1 MGRNFIFISF
11 LLFLFACSSPT
22 SEQDKKIFRYNEAAG
37 ITSLDP
43 LFSKNLANIWAC
55 NQLFNGLVQL
65 DEKLHVK
72 PCIATS
78 WEIADDGLTYIFKLQ
93 TDIYFHYHQQFGDRG
108 TRTVSAQDFVYSFK
122 RIIDPQYAS
131 PGAWVFQN
139 IAYHDGIPLI
149 HAENDSLLT
158 IQLSKPFPA
167 FLGIL
172 AMKYC
177 SVVPKEIVEF
187 YGKDFRQH
195 PIGTGPFYYQYWKEG
210 VKLVLRKNEHYF
222 ETDELGNSL
231 PYIDAVSI
239 TFLMDKQ
246 SAFLEFVKGNLDFL
260 SGLDPGYKDEI
271 LTRDGRL
278 NPKYHD
284 QFYLLTEPYLNTE
297 YFGIMMDPENTD
309 KTHPLHLREVRQA
322 INYGFDRF
330 KMIRYL
336 RNNIGT
342 PGINGIIPAGM
353 PSFDSLK
360 IKGYQYD
367 PARSRKLLV
376 DAGFPNGEGL
386 LPITLTTSS
395 EYLDLCK
402 FIQHEMS
409 ELGIQINIDVSPPAT
424 LKELKAQ
431 AKLAFFRASWIADY
445 PEAENYLSL
454 FYSHNF
460 CPAGP
465 NYTHFSNP
473 AYDHLFEQ
481 SQQEVNDSLRYTFYQ
496 EMDNL
501 IMQESPVIILY
512 YDQVLRFIRKKVT
525 GLGSNPIN
533 MLDLRRVR
541 IED

>member
-1 MGRNFIFISF
+1 M
-11 LLFLFACSSPT
+11 
-22 SEQDKKIFRYNEAAG
+22 EQEKKIFRYNEAAG

-43 LFSKNLANIWAC
+43 SLSKNLANIWVC

-65 DEKLHVK
+65 DEQLYVQ
-72 PCIATS
+72 PCISKS
-78 WEIADDGLTYIFKLQ
+78 WSISRDGLTYTFKLR
-93 TDIYFHYHQQFGDRG
+93 TDVYFHKHERFGDTE
-108 TRTVSAQDFVYSFK
+108 TRSVTAHDFVYSFN
-122 RIIDPQYAS
+122 RIIDPSNAS

-139 IAYHDGIPLI
+139 IGFQDGTPLI
-149 HAENDSLLT
+149 NAINDSLLS
-158 IQLSKPFPA
+158 IQLSKPFPP

-177 SVVPKEIVEF
+177 SVVPREIVDF
-187 YGKDFRQH
+187 YGKEFRQH
-195 PIGTGPFYYQYWKEG
+195 PVGTGPFYFQYWKEG
-210 VKLVLRKNEHYF
+210 VKLVLRKNDYYF
-222 ETDELGNSL
+222 ETDHQGNSL

-271 LTRDGRL
+271 LTRDGAL
-278 NPKYHD
+278 SPKYID
-284 QFYLLTEPYLNTE
+284 QFYLITEPYLNTE
-297 YFGIMMDPENTD
+297 YLGIMMDSETID
-309 KTHPLHLREVRQA
+309 ETHPLQLREVRQA
-322 INYGFDRF
+322 INHGFDRH

-342 PGINGIIPAGM
+342 PGTNGIIPAGM

-360 IKGYQYD
+360 IKGYNYD
-367 PARSRKLLV
+367 PDKSQKLLA

-386 LPITLTTSS
+386 AAITLTTSS

-409 ELGIQINIDVSPPAT
+409 DLGIQINIDVSPPAT

-454 FYSHNF
+454 FYRHNF

-465 NYTHFSNP
+465 NYTHFSDP
-473 AYDHLFEQ
+473 AYDRLYEQ
-481 SQQEVNDSLRYTFYQ
+481 SQQEIDDTLRFSLYQ

-501 IMQESPVIILY
+501 MMQESPVVILY
-512 YDQVLRFIRKKVT
+512 YDQVLRFVRKNVS

-533 MLDLRRVR
+533 MLDLRKVK
-541 IED
+541 IENI